1 MSQPT
6 VVKLSDDLYE
16 IGARVRV
23 ERGPLMK
30 TAMASEALFNGD
42 ANRSAA
48 EVQRAELNTTLRGH
62 YQLNAFDKLG
72 KPIVPGR
79 EFAFLD
85 WNGEWVWHVY
95 EFIGEPWTDPPN
107 APAWRRRG
115 HYSSKDEATVAAA
128 LIAGAA

>member
-1 MSQPT
+1 MPQPT
-6 VVKLSDDLYE
+6 VTKLADDLYE
-16 IGARVRV
+16 IGSKARV

-42 ANRSAA
+42 AQRSA
-48 EVQRAELNTTLRGH
+48 EQVQRDELGTTLRGH

-95 EFIGEPWTDPPN
+95 ELCVEAWAGPD
-107 APAWRRRG
+107 PAWRRRG